1 MNEPITLADKGGARE
16 AMAAGPDYFLAWYTA
31 KSLALVAAIAAVAY
45 LVGREHGRR
54 G

>member
-1 MNEPITLADKGGARE
+1 MSEPITLADKSGARE

-31 KSLALVAAIAAVAY
+31 KSIALVVAIGAVAY
-45 LVGREHGRR
+45 LIGREHGKR